1 MADLP
6 YATHRY
12 LIEPVSEQKH
22 MSIQLIQ
29 NFVGFMEKIR
39 NSTKQILKM
48 LYQITRKDVKTVT
61 GSNLR
66 NILCLTDLCDV
77 DMLDK
82 NSVAN
87 LKYSSVDEDNR
98 WRVSMVKELIDMKN
112 SLDDPLNGW
121 EPEEL
126 DEILEFA
133 CF

>member
-82 NSVAN
+82 H
-87 LKYSSVDEDNR
+87 
-98 WRVSMVKELIDMKN
+98 
-112 SLDDPLNGW
+112 
-121 EPEEL
+121 
-126 DEILEFA
+126 
-133 CF
+133 

>member
-1 MADLP
+1 MDFDL
-6 YATHRY
+6 
-12 LIEPVSEQKH
+12 
-22 MSIQLIQ
+22 
-29 NFVGFMEKIR
+29 GF
-39 NSTKQILKM
+39 
-48 LYQITRKDVKTVT
+48 VKTVT

>member
-29 NFVGFMEKIR
+29 NFMGFMEKIR
-39 NSTKQILKM
+39 NSSKQILRM
-48 LYQITRKDVKTVT
+48 LYQIARKDVKTVT

-66 NILCLTDLCDV
+66 VILCLTDLCDV

-82 NSVAN
+82 SSVAN
-87 LKYSSVDEDNR
+87 LEYSSVDEDNR

-112 SLDDPLNGW
+112 RQDDPLNGW

-126 DEILEFA
+126 NDILEFA